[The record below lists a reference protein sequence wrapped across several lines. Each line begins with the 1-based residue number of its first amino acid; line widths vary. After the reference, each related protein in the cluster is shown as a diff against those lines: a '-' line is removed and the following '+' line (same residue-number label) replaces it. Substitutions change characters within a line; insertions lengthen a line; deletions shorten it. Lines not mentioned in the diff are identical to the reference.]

1 MRRIGQLLAGAFLAV
16 AMNQSTTAAAQFT
29 SVTITVAA
37 NLRIGPATYHPAVV
51 VIPAFS
57 PVVVLGCLADGQ
69 WCNVS
74 WGSYQGW
81 IYAAYLNT
89 AGSGPPT
96 IPPGHLPPPGEC
108 RYWYPGVP
116 PGHQPPPFPCHR
128 FP

>member
-1 MRRIGQLLAGAFLAV
+1 VGHLIAAATFAFALS
-16 AMNQSTTAAAQFT
+16 QSTAAPAQSF
-29 SVTITVAA
+29 SVTVTVAV
-37 NLRIGPATYHPAVV
+37 NLRLGPATDYPAII

-74 WGSYQGW
+74 WDAYQGW
-81 IYAAYLNT
+81 VYAAYLNPVRN
-89 AGSGPPT
+89 GPPA
-96 IPPGHLPPPGEC
+96 IPPGHLPAPGEC
-108 RYWYPGVP
+108 RYWVPNVP